1 MDPLDPAS
9 KTERPSPTALAKSAA
24 TCFAGPHGRQLL
36 GYLRSITVERTLGP
50 GVDDAHLRY
59 LEGQRQLVQHISS
72 LIERGRAGPLTHEI
86 ILEEQQRK
94 RP

>member
-1 MDPLDPAS
+1 MNPLDPAS
-9 KTERPSPTALAKSAA
+9 KAKRPDPTTIAKSAA
-24 TCFAGPHGRQLL
+24 KCFAGSDGRQMLR
-36 GYLRSITVERTLGP
+36 YLRTITVERTLGP
-50 GVDDAHLRY
+50 DVDDAHLRY

-72 LIERGRAGPLTHEI
+72 LIERGRIGPLTHDI